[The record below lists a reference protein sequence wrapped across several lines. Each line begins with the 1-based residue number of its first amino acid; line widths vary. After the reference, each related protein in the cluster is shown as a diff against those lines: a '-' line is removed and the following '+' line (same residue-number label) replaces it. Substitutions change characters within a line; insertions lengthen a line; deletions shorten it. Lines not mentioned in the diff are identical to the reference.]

1 MKSYKMPYIIYAD
14 IQSLIKKLDG
24 RGDNPENFSKTKIG
38 GHIPCRLCGLLIV
51 IRNGKIVW
59 KHGP

>member
-14 IQSLIKKLDG
+14 IQSYKKIDG
-24 RGDNPENFSKTKIG
+24 CGNNPENSSKTKIG

-51 IRNGKIVW
+51 S
-59 KHGP
+59 